1 MSQGKKKNN
10 QSNFSCGAFSS
21 MHKALIQ
28 SQVLK
33 EKKKKKLNI
42 SQISLKAIVTIINNE
57 VS

>member
-1 MSQGKKKNN
+1 
-10 QSNFSCGAFSS
+10 